1 MKILRHLTHN
11 AGFIAQSTAPYLQVE
26 LSLTLT
32 CSSVEKKNFKT
43 MQRAAT
49 CSLVHVK
56 FANTSSFSTIPGN
69 GINVKI
75 DKLASDLFLHS
86 RETAHI
92 T

>member
-1 MKILRHLTHN
+1 
-11 AGFIAQSTAPYLQVE
+11 
-26 LSLTLT
+26 
-32 CSSVEKKNFKT
+32 

-75 DKLASDLFLHS
+75 DKLASELFLQVAKQLIP
-86 RETAHI
+86 RETVKR
-92 T
+92 